1 MKELVKGT
9 DNALSVHEIL
19 EFEISD
25 SNKELPVNLVVK
37 KSVYLS
43 KGKNINLFD
52 YITDLNG
59 KAVHIPFRNRINF
72 LWKIE
77 SGSDLAKLSVSGK
90 LTGFYDG
97 NVKVKLLYK
106 KNGSW
111 YNLGTILV
119 KIVDVQLPEVKFECG
134 CTCRA
139 FLQCK
144 RPGSVSDK
152 WLFNKITCTITNKS
166 DEPIEVWHNLNIKLD
181 DWRILWHAP
190 LGDTTTINPKETV
203 TLSFST
209 DSTLLDG
216 SDLEKISYTFEINGT
231 PIAVYWDT
239 VTGQTSF
246 NKISK

>member
-59 KAVHIPFRNRINF
+59 KAVRIPFRNRINF

-77 SGSDLAKLSVSGK
+77 SGRDLAKLSVSGK

-119 KIVDVQLPEVKFECG
+119 KIVDVQLPEVKFEYG

-144 RPGSVSDK
+144 RPGSVSNK
-152 WLFNKITCTITNKS
+152 WLFNEITCTITNKS
-166 DEPIEVWHNLNIKLD
+166 DEPIEVWHNLNVKLD